1 MFGLMMLEILYI
13 STQTSVTI
21 SDVNGVSFNETCHI
35 FQDFLG

>member
-1 MFGLMMLEILYI
+1 MLEILYI

-21 SDVNGVSFNETCHI
+21 SDVNAVFLNETCHF